1 MLTED
6 SISWIAERQLIE
18 NTELEVPNMAS
29 ISKDVLFY
37 ILMFLQLMLFQ
48 VCEIVWNF
56 PKLVEDP

>member
-48 VCEIVWNF
+48 VCEIVCNF

>member
-6 SISWIAERQLIE
+6 SISWIAESQLIE

-29 ISKDVLFY
+29 ISKDVLLY
-37 ILMFLQLMLFQ
+37 ILLFLQLMLFQ
-48 VCEIVWNF
+48 VCEIASNF

>member
-6 SISWIAERQLIE
+6 SITWIAERQLTE

-48 VCEIVWNF
+48 VCEIVCNF

>member
-6 SISWIAERQLIE
+6 GITWIAERQLTE

-48 VCEIVWNF
+48 VCEIVCNF

>member
-6 SISWIAERQLIE
+6 SITWIAERQLTE

-48 VCEIVWNF
+48 VCEIVCNF
-56 PKLVEDP
+56 PKLVKDP

>member
-29 ISKDVLFY
+29 ISKDVLLY
-37 ILMFLQLMLFQ
+37 ILLFLQLMLFQ
-48 VCEIVWNF
+48 VCEIVGSF

>member
-29 ISKDVLFY
+29 ISKDVLLY
-37 ILMFLQLMLFQ
+37 ILLFLQLMLFQ
-48 VCEIVWNF
+48 VWNCR
-56 PKLVEDP
+56 

>member
-6 SISWIAERQLIE
+6 SITWIAERQLTE

-48 VCEIVWNF
+48 VCEIVCNF
-56 PKLVEDP
+56 LKLVEDP

>member
-6 SISWIAERQLIE
+6 IITWIAERQLTE

>member
-6 SISWIAERQLIE
+6 SITWIAERQLTE
-18 NTELEVPNMAS
+18 NAELEVPNMAS

-48 VCEIVWNF
+48 VCEIVCNF

>member
-6 SISWIAERQLIE
+6 SITWIAERQLTE

-37 ILMFLQLMLFQ
+37 ILMFVQLMLFQ
-48 VCEIVWNF
+48 VCEIVCNF

>member
-29 ISKDVLFY
+29 ISKDVLLY
-37 ILMFLQLMLFQ
+37 ILLFLQLMLFQ
-48 VCEIVWNF
+48 VCEIVGNF

>member
-6 SISWIAERQLIE
+6 SITWIAERQLTE